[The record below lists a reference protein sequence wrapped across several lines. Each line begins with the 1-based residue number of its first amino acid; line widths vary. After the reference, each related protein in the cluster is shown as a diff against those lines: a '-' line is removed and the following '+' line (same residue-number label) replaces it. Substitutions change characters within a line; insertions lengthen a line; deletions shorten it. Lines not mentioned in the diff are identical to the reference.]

1 MSLCRPIW
9 GGVQSRNSVSHD
21 RKPAAEAVEIHHVM
35 ALKRWFGVLGA
46 VVRARD
52 VFFDEKSFHS
62 VVGVRFR
69 LIFPSGA
76 LPGLDTERLKAERFA
91 PVDGDAAGQPVSSY
105 LQEKRASGVKFAE
118 IDRGERK

>member
-1 MSLCRPIW
+1 
-9 GGVQSRNSVSHD
+9 
-21 RKPAAEAVEIHHVM
+21 M

-52 VFFDEKSFHS
+52 VFFDENVPAKRGGS
-62 VVGVRFR
+62 RFC
-69 LIFPSGA
+69 LIFLSGA

-105 LQEKRASGVKFAE
+105 L
-118 IDRGERK
+118 